1 LRTIRSVP
9 LRLLS
14 SAKETV
20 PDYLEVRGEAYI
32 GIQAFRELN
41 RQREERGEP
50 LFANPRN
57 AAAGSLRQLDSSI
70 TARRPLDLYCYGVGA
85 VEGWSFSSQWELL
98 QMLPVWGF
106 KVNPQVRKCRDIRD
120 VIEYYRM
127 MEAMRDELSY
137 EIDGVVIKVDSIELQ
152 QRLGTIS
159 RSPRWA
165 LAVKFAA
172 RQATTRVLDIIT
184 QVGRTGAITPVAV
197 MEPVSISGVT
207 VGRATLH
214 NQDEIDRKDIRIG
227 DTVVVQRAGDVIPE
241 VVSVIREKRNGEE
254 IPYRIPS
261 VCPSCGSQVV
271 RINGEAVSRCINLS
285 CPGQLKE
292 RVKHF
297 ASKRAMDIDGLGDKL
312 VEKLINEG
320 LVRTVADLYHLSVSD
335 LIFLERMAE
344 KSAANCVAAIENSK
358 ERGLERV
365 IYALGIRHV
374 GEHLAQVLAEQY
386 PTLDDLMNASAAE
399 LMSIREIGPEV
410 ASSIVSFFGNES
422 NRQVIDHLRLTGI
435 LLSSRSRRKGT
446 SLEEKTFVFTGTLSR
461 YTRDEAKHLVE
472 SLGGKAVS
480 SVSRQTDYLVAGLDP
495 GSKIDKAKVLGVT
508 ILTEEEFEKLL
519 ESQE

>member
-1 LRTIRSVP
+1 
-9 LRLLS
+9 
-14 SAKETV
+14 
-20 PDYLEVRGEAYI
+20 
-32 GIQAFRELN
+32 
-41 RQREERGEP
+41 
-50 LFANPRN
+50 
-57 AAAGSLRQLDSSI
+57 
-70 TARRPLDLYCYGVGA
+70 
-85 VEGWSFSSQWELL
+85 
-98 QMLPVWGF
+98 
-106 KVNPQVRKCRDIRD
+106 
-120 VIEYYRM
+120 
-127 MEAMRDELSY
+127 
-137 EIDGVVIKVDSIELQ
+137 
-152 QRLGTIS
+152 
-159 RSPRWA
+159 
-165 LAVKFAA
+165 
-172 RQATTRVLDIIT
+172 
-184 QVGRTGAITPVAV
+184 
-197 MEPVSISGVT
+197 
-207 VGRATLH
+207 
-214 NQDEIDRKDIRIG
+214 
-227 DTVVVQRAGDVIPE
+227 
-241 VVSVIREKRNGEE
+241 
-254 IPYRIPS
+254 
-261 VCPSCGSQVV
+261 
-271 RINGEAVSRCINLS
+271 
-285 CPGQLKE
+285 
-292 RVKHF
+292 
-297 ASKRAMDIDGLGDKL
+297 KRAMDIDGLGDKL

-399 LMSIREIGPEV
+399 LMTIREIGPEV

-422 NRQVIDHLRLTGI
+422 NRQVIDHLRLSGI

-446 SLEEKTFVFTGTLSR
+446 GLEEKTFVFTGTLSR

-519 ESQE
+519 ESQK